1 MTEPLTEQRPMP
13 GPVVYGYIRLLRSA
27 PARRHAL
34 RDALAEYCRQHEL
47 QLAGVFTDRGGEAAF
62 AGLLDVLRVSS
73 TYGVVLPALEHL
85 GPQQVAPQR
94 ARRITDVGAR
104 LLLVRGR
111 RMVERRQFPPPQRA
125 AGMATVSAFD
135 AGRA

>member
-13 GPVVYGYIRLLRSA
+13 GPVVYGYLRLLRSA

-62 AGLLDVLRVSS
+62 AGLLDVLSAAG
-73 TYGVVLPALEHL
+73 TYGVVLPALAHL
-85 GPQQVAPQR
+85 GPSQVAPER
-94 ARRITDVGAR
+94 ARRITSVGAR
-104 LLLVRGR
+104 LLLVRGGR
-111 RMVERRQFPPPQRA
+111 LAERRVLPVQRA
-125 AGMATVSAFD
+125 TRLATVSAFD
-135 AGRA
+135 ARRA